1 MNPVNASADL
11 IPQLRRLW
19 KMAFADEDAFLDAFF
34 STAFSPDRSR
44 CILENGQVLA
54 ALYWFDV
61 SCHGQ
66 KFAYIYAV
74 ATDPNFRG
82 RGLCRKLMDNVKNL
96 LSEDGYHGL
105 ILVPQ
110 NESLRQMYRKMGYT
124 DCGGITAFLAPTEHT
139 PLELR
144 RLTPAE
150 YSIRR
155 KQLLPEGSVLQE
167 GVCLDFLG
175 TFALFYEGNDFLAAV
190 SLDGDTLFCPEL
202 LGNPDAAYG
211 LVAAL
216 GCREGN
222 FRIPGKDL
230 PFAQYLKLRP
240 DCTEPGYFGLAL
252 D

>member
-1 MNPVNASADL
+1 MNPVNPASSL
-11 IPQLRRLW
+11 IPQLCSLW
-19 KMAFADEDAFLDAFF
+19 HAAFGDDDAFLDAFF
-34 STAFSPDRSR
+34 STAFSPNRSR
-44 CILENGQVLA
+44 CILEDGRLQA

-61 SCHGQ
+61 SCRGQ
-66 KFAYIYAV
+66 KFAYIYGV
-74 ATDPNFRG
+74 ATAPGCRG
-82 RGLCRKLMDNVKNL
+82 KGLCRALMEDVKTL
-96 LSEDGYHGL
+96 LSGEDYHGL

-110 NESLRQMYRKMGYT
+110 KESLRQMYRKMGYA
-124 DCGGITAFLAPTEHT
+124 DCGGISTFLAPTEHT

-144 RLTPAE
+144 RLSPAE
-150 YSIRR
+150 YGARR
-155 KQLLPEGSVLQE
+155 RQLLPEGSVLQE

-175 TFALFYEGNDFLAAV
+175 TFALFYEGTDFLAAV

-222 FRIPGKDL
+222 FRIPGRDL

-240 DCTEPGYFGLAL
+240 DCAEPSYFGLAL